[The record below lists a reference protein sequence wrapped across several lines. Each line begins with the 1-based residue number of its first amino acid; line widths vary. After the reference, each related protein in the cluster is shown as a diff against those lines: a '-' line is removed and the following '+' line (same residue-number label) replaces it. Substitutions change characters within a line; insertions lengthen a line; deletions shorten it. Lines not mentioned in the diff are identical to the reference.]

1 MSSGDLIMPSGTL
14 GYAGTVNFSAR
25 DVVASLRKI
34 EAIAPN
40 VILPGHGPNG
50 DPAPYLVLVSK

>member
-1 MSSGDLIMPSGTL
+1 MPSGTL